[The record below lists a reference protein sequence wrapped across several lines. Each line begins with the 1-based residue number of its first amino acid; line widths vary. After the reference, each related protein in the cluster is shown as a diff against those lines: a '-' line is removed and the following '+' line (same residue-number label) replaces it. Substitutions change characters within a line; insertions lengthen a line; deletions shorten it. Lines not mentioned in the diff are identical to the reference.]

1 APRRRRAGRAAGPRG
16 AGPHGGAARPP
27 LPRPARRPHAREPD
41 LQGSPRRGR
50 APQPRGLH
58 GARGDRA
65 GAALDRPP
73 VRRAQGRPVLRLRD
87 VRLRRPD
94 RDRCGLL
101 RPCRAAARGVLPVA
115 AHRRAVPRAPRGDR
129 GPARHGGRPQDRV
142 ARAARDRERRPGQLA
157 RAHQGDHGHLHGGP
171 DPPLQARHGGL
182 PGPGGAGVADR
193 RAPAWRARRAPRF
206 RRRHPPLPGALPRP
220 VLQQP
225 PGRGGDVRGRPG
237 GRRRGRRRVA
247 GPRAGRGGPMTIDA
261 GPATNGT
268 PAGAPRQRPGY
279 DAETAARLA
288 ADAAQI
294 VARYPHPRSALLP
307 MLHLVQSEDGYVSR
321 DGILFCAEQLG
332 LTAAEVSA
340 VATFYTQYKRHP
352 NGTYTVGVC
361 TNTLC
366 AIMGGDAIF
375 DELSEHLGVGHDETT
390 EDGAITLERVECNAA
405 CDYAPVMMVNWEF
418 FDNQTPA
425 SATDVVD
432 RLRAGEPVAPT
443 RGAASVCTFKQMSRV
458 LAGFTDGRADEGVG
472 AGEPTL
478 AGLRLAREHGWT
490 APAGETAAEAGDA
503 PSAADAASTGGTE
516 GAPEKPVTGAEQ
528 SSAD

>member
-1 APRRRRAGRAAGPRG
+1 
-16 AGPHGGAARPP
+16 
-27 LPRPARRPHAREPD
+27 
-41 LQGSPRRGR
+41 
-50 APQPRGLH
+50 
-58 GARGDRA
+58 
-65 GAALDRPP
+65 
-73 VRRAQGRPVLRLRD
+73 
-87 VRLRRPD
+87 
-94 RDRCGLL
+94 
-101 RPCRAAARGVLPVA
+101 
-115 AHRRAVPRAPRGDR
+115 
-129 GPARHGGRPQDRV
+129 
-142 ARAARDRERRPGQLA
+142 
-157 RAHQGDHGHLHGGP
+157 
-171 DPPLQARHGGL
+171 
-182 PGPGGAGVADR
+182 
-193 RAPAWRARRAPRF
+193 
-206 RRRHPPLPGALPRP
+206 
-220 VLQQP
+220 
-225 PGRGGDVRGRPG
+225 
-237 GRRRGRRRVA
+237 
-247 GPRAGRGGPMTIDA
+247 
-261 GPATNGT
+261 
-268 PAGAPRQRPGY
+268 
-279 DAETAARLA
+279 
-288 ADAAQI
+288 
-294 VARYPHPRSALLP
+294 SALLP

-340 VATFYTQYKRHP
+340 VATFYMQYKRHP

-528 SSAD
+528 SSADRKPTTEADVDPGGKAESPGTKPDPSKGADA